1 MHLEVLVEDA
11 SGKIALETLVPK
23 VLGVQGVP
31 HTWRIHAYKGIG
43 RIPKNLQGSADPS
56 KRMLLDQLPRL
67 LAGYA
72 RTPGI
77 DAVMVVLD
85 SDIRPCADFLT
96 ELKAIAA
103 LGHPNTLFRLA
114 IEEMEAWYFGDH
126 AAVKKAYPHAKAK
139 VLNAY
144 GQDSVCGTWE
154 MLADAVYS
162 GGSAGIKKQGW
173 PLSGQVKCE
182 WAGRIPPHMAIEA
195 NLSPSFGKFV
205 QGLRRLAAGVD

>member
-11 SGKIALETLVPK
+11 SGKIALETLVAK
-23 VLGVQGVP
+23 VLGVQGAP

-56 KRMLLDQLPRL
+56 KCILLNQLPRL

-72 RTPGI
+72 KTPGI

-96 ELKAIAA
+96 ELKAAAA
-103 LGHPNTLFRLA
+103 LCHPNTLFRLA
-114 IEEMEAWYFGDH
+114 IEEMEAWYFGDR
-126 AAVKKAYPHAKAK
+126 AALKKAYPHAKAK
-139 VLNAY
+139 VLNTY
-144 GQDSVCGTWE
+144 VQDSVCGTWE
-154 MLADAVYS
+154 RLADAVYP
-162 GGSAGIKKQGW
+162 GGSAAIKKQGW

-182 WAGRIPPHMAIEA
+182 WAGRVPPHMDIEA
-195 NLSPSFGKFV
+195 NLSPSFGKLV
-205 QGLRRLAAGVD
+205 QGLRRLAVK